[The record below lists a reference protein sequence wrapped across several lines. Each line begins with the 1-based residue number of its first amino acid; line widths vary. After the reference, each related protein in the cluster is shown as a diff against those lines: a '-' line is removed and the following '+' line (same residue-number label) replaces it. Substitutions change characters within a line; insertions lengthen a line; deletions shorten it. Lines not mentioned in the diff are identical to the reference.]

1 MNSTDWQLDWDEAF
15 DNMQGHDPQR
25 LLQSWQNSSEK
36 FKAKWSFLGELDLD
50 LVYGKHSREKYDIFK
65 PSANMKGTVIFIHG
79 GYWMRTG
86 REDWAFLAEGI
97 LANNWAFAIPSY
109 PLAPEVRISSITSSI
124 SQAVERIAAITTGP
138 LKLIGHSAGGH
149 LVSRLICKK
158 VLGNEILQRI
168 EKAISVSGIHDLRPL
183 LNTQMN
189 EILGLTHVE
198 AEKESSVFFTPEN
211 IFFTCWVGAN
221 ERPEFLRQNRLLQEA
236 WLAHS
241 WSKPQIEAYYDK
253 GHDHFSVIEQLADK
267 HSPLVKLLTD

>member
-1 MNSTDWQLDWDEAF
+1 M
-15 DNMQGHDPQR
+15 
-25 LLQSWQNSSEK
+25 
-36 FKAKWSFLGELDLD
+36 
-50 LVYGKHSREKYDIFK
+50 
-65 PSANMKGTVIFIHG
+65 
-79 GYWMRTG
+79 
-86 REDWAFLAEGI
+86 
-97 LANNWAFAIPSY
+97 
-109 PLAPEVRISSITSSI
+109 
-124 SQAVERIAAITTGP
+124 ERIAAITTGP

-183 LNTQMN
+183 LNTKMN

-198 AEKESSVFFTPEN
+198 AEKESSVFLTPEN